1 MLLRV
6 LGGLSDMTRGE
17 IGDSNTGGGDEL
29 CKERDDRR
37 GNPRFNICS
46 GDGIKLL
53 CNTGEVGNARSDR
66 SGSSEYSGVCVF
78 ASDCFVSHT
87 ESITLGPAMGGN
99 RLAFSLVPLWSVGS
113 DRGDAIRALHE
124 ALN

>member
-29 CKERDDRR
+29 CNERDDRR
-37 GNPRFNICS
+37 GNPRFNISS
-46 GDGIKLL
+46 GDGFKSL
-53 CNTGEVGNARSDR
+53 CNTGEVGKDGPRRS
-66 SGSSEYSGVCVF
+66 SSAEYSGVC
-78 ASDCFVSHT
+78 ASASGCFVSHT
-87 ESITLGPAMGGN
+87 ESITLGPVMGGN
-99 RLAFSLVPLWSVGS
+99 RLAFSLVPHWSVGS